1 MGEIILEN
9 TQIDDRLKK
18 ISFRRNISFL
28 ISILCFIFG
37 ISYLSTLRGYPGSIL
52 IATFKFI
59 LFFAIIFTGFN
70 VLYIFGGTSIRLLSY
85 YKIIEPLHFDQIN
98 INSKFIISKK
108 NQIYIRFSGFVNG
121 VYFIKLKKNEDRSLL
136 NKKPK
141 KLPKFGF
148 RSNKKIKKDNFSIK
162 YGEFSGYFKI
172 PLNKVDYVIGNAR
185 VFFMP
190 LALFFKTQYTTEY
203 IIKMLDIVQE
213 KPF

>member
-9 TQIDDRLKK
+9 SQIDDRLKK
-18 ISFRRNISFL
+18 IAFQRNVSFV
-28 ISILCFIFG
+28 ISIFCFIFG
-37 ISYLSTLRGYPGSIL
+37 ILYLSTLRGYHGSEL

-59 LFFAIIFTGFN
+59 PFVILIFTGLY
-70 VLYIFGGTSIRLLSY
+70 VLYIFGETSIRVLRY
-85 YKIIEPLHFDQIN
+85 YNKIKPLHFDQIN
-98 INSKFIISKK
+98 INSKFILSKK
-108 NQIYIRFSGFVNG
+108 NLIYIMFSGFLNG

-148 RSNKKIKKDNFSIK
+148 RSNKKIKKDNLSIK
-162 YGEFSGYFKI
+162 YGEFSGFFKI
-172 PLNKVDYVIGNAR
+172 PLNKVEYIVGNAR

-203 IIKMLDIVQE
+203 IIKMMDFVQE
-213 KPF
+213 KSF

>member
-9 TQIDDRLKK
+9 SQINYKLKR
-18 ISFRRNISFL
+18 IAFQRNISFV
-28 ISILCFIFG
+28 ISIFCFIFG
-37 ISYLSTLRGYPGSIL
+37 ILYLSTLRGYHGSEL

-59 LFFAIIFTGFN
+59 LFFVIIFTGFN
-70 VLYIFGGTSIRLLSY
+70 VLYIFGGTSIRVLRY
-85 YKIIEPLHFDQIN
+85 YNKIEPLHFDPIN

-203 IIKMLDIVQE
+203 IIKMIEIIQE